1 MQASYLASIGRILWR
16 LLEAL
21 KIDAEALFVRN
32 GLDPSLIHESRTRYP
47 FELICAAWVETANI
61 TGKQSIGLEAAKYYS
76 PLDLNALGVT
86 FLSSSTLAEALQ
98 RMVRHE
104 CVLNSSLEFT
114 IVETEDRVDFSC
126 EEPAVDGE
134 AKAIIEDIRTSV
146 VLDLCRTGL
155 THSLDPIL
163 DPIEV
168 AFTYPEPED
177 TGDHFGLFRCPLV
190 FGQDQSRISFK
201 LADAQ
206 RPFTNAG
213 RELAI
218 ANDHI
223 LDSMLKDLSSSDL
236 ITRVKR
242 AIIDALP
249 SGAPDQ
255 SDIAKLIFVSNRTL
269 QRKLAD
275 EGTNFRTLLLEVRRE
290 LAERYITDNSLPL
303 AEISYMLGFSDTS
316 SFSRAFK
323 RWTGDSPNVFRSNS
337 AA

>member
-1 MQASYLASIGRILWR
+1 MQASFLASIGRILWR
-16 LLEAL
+16 LLEAH
-21 KIDAEALFVRN
+21 KIDAEALFLRN
-32 GLDPSLIHESRTRYP
+32 GLDPSLIHESRARYP
-47 FELICAAWVETANI
+47 FDLICTAWVETAKI
-61 TGKQSIGLEAAKYYS
+61 TGNQSIGLEAARYYS

-86 FLSSSTLAEALQ
+86 FLSSSTLFEALQ
-98 RMVRHE
+98 RMVRYE
-104 CVLNSSLEFT
+104 SVLNSSLNFT
-114 IVETEDRVDFSC
+114 IVETEDRVDFIC
-126 EEPAVDGE
+126 EKPVLDSE
-134 AKAIIEDIRTSV
+134 AIGIMEDSRTSV

-155 THSLDPIL
+155 THSLDPI
-163 DPIEV
+163 EV

-177 TGDHFGLFRCPLV
+177 TGDYFGLFRCPLV
-190 FGQDQSRISFK
+190 FGHNQSRISFK
-201 LADAQ
+201 LTDA
-206 RPFTNAG
+206 RHPFTDAS

-223 LDSMLKDLSSSDL
+223 LDSMMKNLRSSDL
-236 ITRVKR
+236 ITRVKK

-255 SDIAKLIFVSNRTL
+255 SDIAKLVFVSNRTL

-290 LAERYITDNSLPL
+290 LAERYIADNSLPL

-337 AA
+337 GA

>member
-1 MQASYLASIGRILWR
+1 VEASFLASIGRILWR
-16 LLEAL
+16 LLDAHN
-21 KIDAEALFVRN
+21 IDAEALFVRN
-32 GLDPSLIHESRTRYP
+32 GLDPSLVQESRARYP
-47 FELICAAWVETANI
+47 FELICAAWVETAKI
-61 TGKQSIGLEAAKYYS
+61 TGNQSIGLDAAKYYS

-86 FLSSSTLAEALQ
+86 FLSSSTLIEALQ
-98 RMVRHE
+98 RLDRYE
-104 CVLNSSLEFT
+104 SVLNSSLDFT
-114 IVETEDRVDFSC
+114 VVETEDRVDFTC
-126 EEPAVDGE
+126 EEPAVDSN
-134 AKAIIEDIRTSV
+134 ALRIIEDVRMSV
-146 VLDLCRTGL
+146 VLDLSRTGL
-155 THSLDPIL
+155 NHSLDPIE
-163 DPIEV
+163 I

-177 TGDHFGLFRCPLV
+177 TGDYFGLFRCPLV
-190 FGQDQSRISFK
+190 FGHNQSLISFK
-201 LADAQ
+201 LTDAQ
-206 RPFTNAG
+206 RPFSNAA

-223 LDSMLKDLSSSDL
+223 LDSMMKDLGSLDL
-236 ITRVKR
+236 IAQVKR

-290 LAERYITDNSLPL
+290 LAERYIADNSLPL